1 MAVEARDFLKIRGLF
16 QLSLKIVPAYLVRLS
31 CSNESVDF
39 QILLLGRP
47 GAGGRQV
54 WPA

>member
-1 MAVEARDFLKIRGLF
+1 MAVEASDFLKIRGLF
-16 QLSLKIVPAYLVRLS
+16 QLSLKIFPAYLVRLS

-47 GAGGRQV
+47 GAGGR
-54 WPA
+54 